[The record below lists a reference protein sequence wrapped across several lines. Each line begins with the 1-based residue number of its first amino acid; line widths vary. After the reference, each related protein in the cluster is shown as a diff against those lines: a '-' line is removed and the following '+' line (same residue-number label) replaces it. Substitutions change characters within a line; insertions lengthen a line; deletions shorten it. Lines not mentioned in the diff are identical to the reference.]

1 MNPGRGGRPRGK
13 TVRAQYPCQHNPGFN
28 LIAALVQARI
38 LVLQIEHKLL
48 ALSQLVISEVK
59 PKPYH
64 GKEHQDGAGKI
75 YGEFW
80 TIR

>member
-1 MNPGRGGRPRGK
+1 
-13 TVRAQYPCQHNPGFN
+13 VR
-28 LIAALVQARI
+28 
-38 LVLQIEHKLL
+38 
-48 ALSQLVISEVK
+48 

-64 GKEHQDGAGKI
+64 GKERQDGAGKI